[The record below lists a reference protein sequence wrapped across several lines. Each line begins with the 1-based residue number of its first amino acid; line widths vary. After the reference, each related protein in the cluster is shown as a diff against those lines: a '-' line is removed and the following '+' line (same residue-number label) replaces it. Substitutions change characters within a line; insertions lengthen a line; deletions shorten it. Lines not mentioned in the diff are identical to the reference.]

1 MHSTCLISI
10 LNICSHKPLDCL
22 NFSYWAFVHTNLQIV
37 SFSYWAFVHT
47 NLQIMPFSYLEH
59 LFTRAFNLYYQ
70 SISRPYNIGVRVWGV
85 RWRSQVTQSFWATKQ
100 KSLHASESNG
110 SVRTCLLFPRLRI
123 QRKPKKQQQIQT
135 VVKEENS
142 GTYVTKRHQRS
153 LSSKT
158 NKETRC
164 KEPALFNANNCHLR
178 YIKVPLNDLQEKHER
193 Q

>member
-1 MHSTCLISI
+1 MCGGYDDAARS
-10 LNICSHKPLDCL
+10 LNL
-22 NFSYWAFVHTNLQIV
+22 
-37 SFSYWAFVHT
+37 
-47 NLQIMPFSYLEH
+47 
-59 LFTRAFNLYYQ
+59 
-70 SISRPYNIGVRVWGV
+70 
-85 RWRSQVTQSFWATKQ
+85 FWATKQ

-123 QRKPKKQQQIQT
+123 QKKPKKQQQIQT

-153 LSSKT
+153 LK

-164 KEPALFNANNCHLR
+164 KEHAHFNANNCHLR